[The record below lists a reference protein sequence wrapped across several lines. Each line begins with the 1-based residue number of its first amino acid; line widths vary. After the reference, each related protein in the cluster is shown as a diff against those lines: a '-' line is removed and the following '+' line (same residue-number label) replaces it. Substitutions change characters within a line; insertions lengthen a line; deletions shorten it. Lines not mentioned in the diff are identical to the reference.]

1 MGGHR
6 APIVELRGVTRS
18 FSDGRTTRDVL
29 RGVDLTV
36 HAGELVALVGASGC
50 GKTTILNV
58 LGALD
63 ADVGGHVTIAGCVL
77 SALDDDAR
85 SDLRNR
91 TIGFVFQSFHLL
103 EHLSVGQNVE
113 VPLWLSR
120 ARVSRAEEVARA
132 KEALDEVGLGGRLH
146 DAVRPLSG
154 GERQR
159 VAIARAIINR
169 PTLLLA
175 DEPTGNLDRDTGRSI
190 YALFD
195 RIRRASP
202 APEGCAVVVATHD
215 PELAK
220 AADRVLTV
228 KNGRIE
234 GALG

>member
-1 MGGHR
+1 MSGSQ

-29 RGVDLTV
+29 RGVDLV
-36 HAGELVALVGASGC
+36 VRAGELVALVGASGC
-50 GKTTILNV
+50 GKTTLLNV

-63 ADVGGHVTIAGCVL
+63 ADVKGDVTIAGHSL
-77 SALDDDAR
+77 AALDDDAR

-103 EHLSVGQNVE
+103 EHLSVGENVE

-120 ARVSRAEEVARA
+120 ARVSRSEEAARA
-132 KEALDEVGLGGRLH
+132 KEALDKVGLGDRLTEP
-146 DAVRPLSG
+146 VRPLSG

-175 DEPTGNLDRDTGRSI
+175 DEPTGNLDRETGRSI

-195 RIRRASP
+195 RIRRETA
-202 APEGCAVVVATHD
+202 APQGCAVVVATHD

-234 GALG
+234 GEA